1 MVIQVGGGQ
10 LQMAFRSAPS
20 QVFQHR
26 QGCSLRHDKAEPFEL
41 TLAFCTSLETRKVVA
56 KIALASIAH
65 QYGVSYALSPQ
76 FDHLRQVRAASA
88 TSSLPVSIFCNK
100 SFMDSHLRT
109 VHQHSMISYLSAGQ
123 RKGWAV
129 VTLFGGLTYVVQLT
143 ENYGE
148 ASSRKFSIFYDAATR
163 KRFNP
168 VLLANE
174 MSLIRIALSKES
186 VFENSQLI
194 DAQWS
199 PMIFSSR
206 YSFR

>member
-1 MVIQVGGGQ
+1 
-10 LQMAFRSAPS
+10 
-20 QVFQHR
+20 
-26 QGCSLRHDKAEPFEL
+26 
-41 TLAFCTSLETRKVVA
+41 
-56 KIALASIAH
+56 
-65 QYGVSYALSPQ
+65 
-76 FDHLRQVRAASA
+76 
-88 TSSLPVSIFCNK
+88 
-100 SFMDSHLRT
+100 MDSHLRT
-109 VHQHSMISYLSAGQ
+109 VHQHSVISYLSAGQ